1 MNSQTQTLVRIN
13 TQKTHLIN
21 LSIVDFL
28 SLASEDFLVQVG
40 VGGNLA
46 SSSQGQTCTVV
57 DVVIVGLS
65 VTFGVLAGTSGES
78 HGHTEQDSTVVSNLA
93 DTALG
98 ISLLRNGN
106 GRKTK
111 TRNTN

>member
-1 MNSQTQTLVRIN
+1 M
-13 TQKTHLIN
+13 
-21 LSIVDFL
+21 
-28 SLASEDFLVQVG
+28 G

-65 VTFGVLAGTSGES
+65 VTFKVLAGTSGES

-93 DTALG
+93 KTVLG
-98 ISLLRNGN
+98 ISLL
-106 GRKTK
+106 KTK
-111 TRNTN
+111 CQGKKKEKSNN